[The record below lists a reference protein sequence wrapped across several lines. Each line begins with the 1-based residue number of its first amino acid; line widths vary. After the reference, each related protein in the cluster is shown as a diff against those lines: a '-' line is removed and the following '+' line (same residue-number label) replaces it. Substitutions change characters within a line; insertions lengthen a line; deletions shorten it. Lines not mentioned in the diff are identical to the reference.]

1 VVKKALSK
9 LNNQVSE
16 EEYFLGSDIGV
27 GDWLSEASQVVEG
40 ELAVDV
46 FQTDAEIV
54 IKAPLAGVAEDDVE
68 ITVQPDQIS
77 VRGERKEEREVSED
91 NYHAR
96 ECYWGTFSRTV
107 VLPVEIS
114 PEGAKA
120 VFKKGIL
127 TIRLPKAKK
136 STSVKLKIA
145 S

>member
-1 VVKKALSK
+1 
-9 LNNQVSE
+9 
-16 EEYFLGSDIGV
+16 
-27 GDWLSEASQVVEG
+27 
-40 ELAVDV
+40 
-46 FQTDAEIV
+46 
-54 IKAPLAGVAEDDVE
+54 
-68 ITVQPDQIS
+68 
-77 VRGERKEEREVSED
+77 
-91 NYHAR
+91 
-96 ECYWGTFSRTV
+96 V